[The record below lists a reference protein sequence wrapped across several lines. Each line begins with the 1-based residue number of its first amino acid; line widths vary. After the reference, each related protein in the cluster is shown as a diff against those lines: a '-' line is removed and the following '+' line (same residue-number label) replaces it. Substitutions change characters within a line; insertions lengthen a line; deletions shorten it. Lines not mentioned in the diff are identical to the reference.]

1 VKLRLIH
8 VLCFGV
14 VILLKS
20 ISLSGAS
27 ELQAIQLPTPQIL
40 QGQTLKQ
47 ALSER
52 KTSREFAFEDVHP
65 QMLSNLLWA
74 AFGINRPESVRRTV
88 PSALNKQEIDIYV
101 VTNAGPNGLLSSY
114 KSPEHSFPKK

>member
-1 VKLRLIH
+1 MKLKLIH

-14 VILLKS
+14 AILLKS

-27 ELQAIQLPTPQIL
+27 ELQAIQLPPPQIL
-40 QGQTLKQ
+40 QGKTLMQ
-47 ALSER
+47 AISER
-52 KTSREFAFEDVHP
+52 KTSLEFASEDIHP

-74 AFGINRPESVRRTV
+74 AFRINRPESGRRTA

-101 VTNAGPNGLLSSY
+101 VPNAGPDGRLSSVQE
-114 KSPEHSFPKK
+114 PRT

>member
-14 VILLKS
+14 AILLKS
-20 ISLSGAS
+20 INVSGAS
-27 ELQAIQLPTPQIL
+27 ELQAIQVPPPQIL
-40 QGQTLKQ
+40 QGKTLMQ

-52 KTSREFAFEDVHP
+52 KTSREFTPEYVPP
-65 QMLSNLLWA
+65 QMLSNLLRA
-74 AFGINRPESVRRTV
+74 AFRINRLESGRRTA

-101 VTNAGPNGLLSSY
+101 VTNAGPDGRLSSVQQ
-114 KSPEHSFPKK
+114 PRI